1 MILLSDGKLLQEK
14 DGKLTP
20 MESAILKKYIEVT
33 KENARRKEW
42 KNSGE
47 GAKFTGAYHPGV
59 DATRAAE
66 SVSARVLDV
75 ARWGSSTLYTMMI
88 NGRSGVYQRFDDA
101 VEEGVFLSDNE
112 YRYRQLAPDG
122 DKLLLTAE
130 AAGECHLALVQGEG
144 SRTCE
149 FLTEG
154 SCYESDPSWSRRLR
168 DVIYYSSVGLEEIVS
183 DGEDHTPVAD
193 EMSLP
198 DMMREMRYQQAVVR
212 RRGPAVICRMDL
224 VDATVEEILADE
236 KYNFTHPIEARD
248 GSLYFIRSPYRLE
261 ERGGGVLT
269 VLKDVVLFPIRLI
282 RALFGF
288 FDFFTMKYS
297 GKTLNHAGGKAKT
310 KPENQ
315 RFVDGNLIDA
325 EKELQKNRESG
336 EEFPGYVPRTHELCR
351 LVDSRTEVLKK
362 GVLAYE
368 LCREGIVISNGS
380 YLLLLHHDGRE
391 EKLCQAEHVS
401 RMISR

>member
-1 MILLSDGKLLQEK
+1 MILLSDGKLLNEK

-20 MESAILKKYIEVT
+20 IESTILKKYIEVT

-47 GAKFTGAYHPGV
+47 GAKFIGSYQQGA
-59 DATRAAE
+59 DAAHAAE
-66 SVSARVLDV
+66 LVSARVLDV
-75 ARWGSSTLYTMMI
+75 ARLGSSTLYTMMI

-101 VEEGVFLSDNE
+101 ADEGVFLSDNE

-130 AAGECHLALVQGEG
+130 AAGECHLALIRGEG
-144 SRTCE
+144 SRTCD

-154 SCYESDPSWSRRLR
+154 SCYESDPSWSRRLQ
-168 DVIYYSSVGLEEIVS
+168 DVIYYSSAGLEEVVS
-183 DGEDHTPVAD
+183 DGEDHNIVSD

-198 DMMREMRYQQAVVR
+198 DLMREMRRQQADTR
-212 RRGPAVICRMDL
+212 RRGPALICRMDL
-224 VDATVEEILADE
+224 VEATVEEILSDVT
-236 KYNFTHPIEARD
+236 YNFTHPVEDCD
-248 GSLYFIRSPYRLE
+248 GSLYFIRSPYRSE
-261 ERGGGVLT
+261 TREGGFLT
-269 VLKDVVLFPIRLI
+269 VLKDIVLFPIRLI

-315 RFVDGNLIDA
+315 RFVNGNLIDA

-336 EEFPGYVPRTHELCR
+336 EAFPGYVPRSYELCR
-351 LVDSRTEVLKK
+351 LVDGQTEVLKK

-368 LCREGIVISNGS
+368 LCHEGIIVSNGS
-380 YLLLLHHDGRE
+380 YLLLLHQDGRE
-391 EKLCQAEHVS
+391 EKLCHAEHVS
-401 RMISR
+401 RIVL

>member
-1 MILLSDGKLLQEK
+1 MILLSDGKLLNEK

-20 MESAILKKYIEVT
+20 IESTILKKYIEVT

-47 GAKFTGAYHPGV
+47 GAKFIGSYQQGA
-59 DATRAAE
+59 DAAHAAE
-66 SVSARVLDV
+66 LVSARVLDV
-75 ARWGSSTLYTMMI
+75 ARLGSSTLYTMMI

-101 VEEGVFLSDNE
+101 VDEGVFLSDNE

-130 AAGECHLALVQGEG
+130 AAGECHLALIRGEG
-144 SRTCE
+144 SRTCD

-154 SCYESDPSWSRRLR
+154 SCYESDPSWSRRLQ
-168 DVIYYSSVGLEEIVS
+168 DVIYYSSAGLEEVVS
-183 DGEDHTPVAD
+183 DGEDHNIVSD

-198 DMMREMRYQQAVVR
+198 DLMREMRRQQADTR

-224 VDATVEEILADE
+224 VEATVEEILSDVT
-236 KYNFTHPIEARD
+236 YNFTHPVEDCD
-248 GSLYFIRSPYRLE
+248 GSLYFIRSPYRSE
-261 ERGGGVLT
+261 TREGGFLT
-269 VLKDVVLFPIRLI
+269 VLKDIVLFPIRLI

-336 EEFPGYVPRTHELCR
+336 EAFPGYVPRSHELCR
-351 LVDSRTEVLKK
+351 LVDGQTEVLKK

-368 LCREGIVISNGS
+368 LCHEGIIVSNGS
-380 YLLLLHHDGRE
+380 YLLLLHQDGRE
-391 EKLCQAEHVS
+391 EKLCHAEHVS
-401 RMISR
+401 RMVL